1 MNYRKFSD
9 LGWNVSEI
17 GLGCWQLGWGWGEV
31 ISNDNA
37 KEILKKTLDKGINFF
52 DTSDTYGDGRSEKF
66 LSEMIKSTSERL
78 YVSTKLGR
86 RVRGTNYA
94 KGYKQEP
101 MEEFV
106 DRSLLNLGVESIDLL
121 QLHCPPSDIIYK
133 KETYEMMDKIVKK
146 GKIMHYGVSVWTVSD
161 ALEAIKNPSVKSIQ
175 LVFNIFRQKPA
186 EVFFN
191 EAKKKNVA
199 VIARGPLASG
209 LLTGKINKK
218 TKFAEND
225 HRNYNINGKA
235 FDIGDTFSG
244 VNLNIGL
251 EAVEELKNLVPKNHT
266 LTTLALKWI
275 LSHEAVSVVIPGAAN
290 KLQAEMNA
298 STSELEDIS
307 DIIPKINAIYER
319 FIKPD
324 YHDRW

>member
-31 ISNDNA
+31 ISNNNA

-86 RVRGTNYA
+86 RVRGTNYT

-121 QLHCPPSDIIYK
+121 QLHCPPSDVILK
-133 KETYEMMDKIVKK
+133 KETYEMMDKLVKK

-244 VNLNIGL
+244 VNLNTGL

>member
-31 ISNDNA
+31 ISNNNA

-121 QLHCPPSDIIYK
+121 QLHCPPSDVILK

-244 VNLNIGL
+244 VNLNTGL

-298 STSELEDIS
+298 SASELEDIS

>member
-1 MNYRKFSD
+1 
-9 LGWNVSEI
+9 
-17 GLGCWQLGWGWGEV
+17 
-31 ISNDNA
+31 
-37 KEILKKTLDKGINFF
+37 
-52 DTSDTYGDGRSEKF
+52 
-66 LSEMIKSTSERL
+66 
-78 YVSTKLGR
+78 
-86 RVRGTNYA
+86 
-94 KGYKQEP
+94 
-101 MEEFV
+101 
-106 DRSLLNLGVESIDLL
+106 
-121 QLHCPPSDIIYK
+121 
-133 KETYEMMDKIVKK
+133 
-146 GKIMHYGVSVWTVSD
+146 MHYGVSVWTVSD

-191 EAKKKNVA
+191 EAKKNVA

-244 VNLNIGL
+244 VNLNTGL

-324 YHDRW
+324 VHNRW